1 MFKTRWLSSKTISD
15 DEGFSITL
23 TSRTGL
29 RYEIDGKSMVV
40 TTEGA
45 GSYIDVFHSSMDHW
59 ENDSTPIDGKTD
71 EQNVDNTTRALESRG
86 LTVRVVT

>member
-1 MFKTRWLSSKTISD
+1 MFKTRWLSSKTVSD

-23 TSRTGL
+23 TSRTQL
-29 RYEIDGKSMVV
+29 RYEIGGKSMIV

-59 ENDSTPIDGKTD
+59 ENDSMAIDRKTD
-71 EQNVDNTTRALESRG
+71 KRNVDNITRALEARG
-86 LTVRVVT
+86 FTVRVVN